1 MVAQQSKQAAL
12 EVLVEQQVRL
22 VEQALQVL
30 QAGQAQQVLLVL
42 RVQQGLLGHTY
53 RVKLMLHILTW
64 EQEMEQHHD

>member
-30 QAGQAQQVLLVL
+30 LVVQAQQVLLVL